1 MKLTKRRHAEDQ
13 AEVTIPIPAML
24 DVVFQLLSFFIMN
37 FHPAS
42 VAEGQMDLFLPATA
56 MAKAA
61 EAKDVDPFAL
71 SSTEVEPPAEV
82 TVRVEASNGG
92 FGKLTILEKEK
103 QTEVTDIKMLRDE
116 LKKLQAQV
124 GNANI
129 KVEADGTLK
138 YAFLI
143 EVMDACLA
151 AKFQS
156 VGFAPPPDVMKR

>member
-1 MKLTKRRHAEDQ
+1 
-13 AEVTIPIPAML
+13 ML

-42 VAEGQMDLFLPATA
+42 VAEGQMDMFLPASA
-56 MAKAA
+56 VAKAA

-71 SSTEVEPPAEV
+71 SNTEVEPPTEV
-82 TVRVEASNGG
+82 TVRVEAANGG
-92 FGKLTILEKEK
+92 IGKIMVMDKES
-103 QTEVTDIKMLRDE
+103 QTEIADIKALREE
-116 LKKLQAQV
+116 LKKVHGQL

-156 VGFAPPPDVMKR
+156 VGFAPPPDLMRR